1 MPNADSASNAPR
13 YSKYA
18 LFILF
23 LLYMS
28 QGLPY
33 GFQRMALPLML
44 RDRGAS
50 LADIGFLG
58 MLALPWMFK
67 ALWAPL
73 VDRFYWPRLGRRKS
87 WILPM
92 QILFIGAI
100 LMAAMAGTASLSPLL
115 AAVLLMNLFAAT
127 QDIAVDGFAID
138 VLKPHA
144 LGLGNTVQ
152 VVGYKGGMVLA
163 GGVLLAISGTY
174 GWGSL
179 YGGMALTA
187 ALPLLFLPFFKEK
200 PVPTDTTSEGV
211 DGEAAR
217 PTFKEILR
225 KTFRMV
231 TGRELRWAIALIMMG
246 KLGEEMAG
254 SLFTTYLF
262 DHGITREQIGTWVGS
277 YGMAASI
284 TGSAL
289 GGLLLM
295 RWRPW
300 TILGLAIALRLGP
313 IAMQCWMT
321 PEHLTPSN
329 VIIVTVLEHVT
340 GGMVTTAIFTYMMSL
355 VEKRVGATEYTIL
368 CSLEV
373 LGKSPGVWCSGLI
386 AERIGYQGLFFLGL
400 ALATAALIPW
410 WKARHV
416 VTH

>member
-1 MPNADSASNAPR
+1 MHHTDTGIAEVR
-13 YSKYA
+13 YSKFA

-23 LLYMS
+23 LLYQS

-44 RDRGAS
+44 RDRGVS
-50 LADIGFLG
+50 LTNIGFLG
-58 MLALPWMFK
+58 LLTLPWMFK
-67 ALWAPL
+67 PLWAPL
-73 VDRFYWPRLGRRKS
+73 VDRFYVKRLGRRKS
-87 WILPM
+87 WIFPM
-92 QILFIGAI
+92 QFLFIGAI
-100 LMAAMAGTASLSPLL
+100 AAAASVGTGNLTLL
-115 AAVLLMNLFAAT
+115 LVAVLMMNLFAAT

-163 GGVLLAISGTY
+163 GGILLSLSATH

-179 YGGMALTA
+179 FGGMAFTA

-200 PVPTDTTSEGV
+200 PIPADAHAP
-211 DGEAAR
+211 DGEGSGPSLR
-217 PTFKEILR
+217 EILR
-225 KTFRMV
+225 KAYAMV
-231 TGRELRWAIALIMMG
+231 TGRKLRWAIALIMTG

-254 SLFTTYLF
+254 SMYTTYLF
-262 DHGITREQIGTWVGS
+262 DHGITREQIGTWIGS

-295 RWRPW
+295 RYRPW

-321 PEHLTPSN
+321 PEHLTPTN
-329 VIIVTVLEHVT
+329 IITVTILEHVT

-355 VEKRVGATEYTIL
+355 VEKRVGATEYTVL
-368 CSLEV
+368 SGLEV
-373 LGKSPGVWCSGLI
+373 LGKSPAAWSSGMI
-386 AERIGYQGLFFLGL
+386 AQHFGYLPLFLLGL
-400 ALATAALIPW
+400 LLATATLYPW
-410 WKARHV
+410 WKARNV
-416 VTH
+416 ATH

>member
-1 MPNADSASNAPR
+1 MSTATAEVR
-13 YSKYA
+13 YSKFA

-23 LLYMS
+23 LLYAS

-44 RDRGAS
+44 RDKGVS

-58 MLALPWMFK
+58 ALALPWMFK
-67 ALWAPL
+67 ALWAPF
-73 VDRFYWPRLGRRKS
+73 VDRFYWTRLGRRKS

-92 QILFIGAI
+92 QLLFIGAI
-100 LMAAMAGTASLSPLL
+100 MMAATAGTMSLTPLL
-115 AAVLLMNLFAAT
+115 ASVLLMNLFAAT

-163 GGVLLAISGTY
+163 GGVLLSLSAAY

-179 YGGMALTA
+179 YVGMACIA

-200 PVPTDTTSEGV
+200 PVPADEQA
-211 DGEAAR
+211 DGPGTEAAR
-217 PTFKEILR
+217 PTMKEILR
-225 KTFRMV
+225 KVVRMV
-231 TGRELRWAIALIMMG
+231 TGRELRWAIALIMTG
-246 KLGEEMAG
+246 KLGEELAG
-254 SLFTTYLF
+254 SLYTTYLF
-262 DHGITREQIGTWVGS
+262 DHGISRAQIGTWVGS

-295 RWRPW
+295 RYRAWS
-300 TILGLAIALRLGP
+300 ILGLAIALRLGP

-321 PEHLTPSN
+321 PEHLTPAN
-329 VIIVTVLEHVT
+329 VITVTILEHVT

-373 LGKSPGVWCSGLI
+373 LGKSPGAWCAGLI

-400 ALATAALIPW
+400 ALATATLIPW

>member
-1 MPNADSASNAPR
+1 MQNLRDAGNGAK
-13 YSKYA
+13 YSKFA

-44 RDRGAS
+44 RDRGVS
-50 LADIGFLG
+50 LTDIGFLG
-58 MLALPWMFK
+58 LLSLPWMFK

-73 VDRFYWPRLGRRKS
+73 VDRFYWQRLGRRKS

-92 QILFIGAI
+92 QFLFIGAI
-100 LMAAMAGTASLSPLL
+100 AMAAAASTASLTPLL
-115 AAVLLMNLFAAT
+115 VAVLLMNLFAAT

-163 GGVLLAISGTY
+163 GGVLLSLSAVY

-179 YGGMALTA
+179 YGGMMFVA

-200 PVPTDTTSEGV
+200 PIPADTEHGPENSAPSPTL
-211 DGEAAR
+211 
-217 PTFKEILR
+217 KEILR

-262 DHGITREQIGTWVGS
+262 DNGITREQIGTWVGS

-289 GGLLLM
+289 GGILLM
-295 RWRPW
+295 RYRAW

-321 PEHLTPSN
+321 PEHLSPTN

-373 LGKSPGVWCSGLI
+373 LGKSPAAWSSGFI
-386 AERIGYQGLFFLGL
+386 AERFGYQALFLLGL

-410 WKARHV
+410 WKARKV

>member
-1 MPNADSASNAPR
+1 MHDTGTAANAAK

-44 RDRGAS
+44 RDRGVS
-50 LADIGFLG
+50 LTDIGFLG
-58 MLALPWMFK
+58 LLSLPWMFK

-73 VDRFYWPRLGRRKS
+73 VDRFYWQRLGRRKS

-92 QILFIGAI
+92 QFLFIGAI
-100 LMAAMAGTASLSPLL
+100 GAAAAASTSDLTPLL
-115 AAVLLMNLFAAT
+115 VAVLLMNLFAAT

-179 YGGMALTA
+179 YGGMAFTA

-200 PVPTDTTSEGV
+200 PVPV
-211 DGEAAR
+211 DAHAPESEAAR
-217 PTFKEILR
+217 PSLREILR

-231 TGRELRWAIALIMMG
+231 TGRELRWAIALIMTG

-321 PEHLTPSN
+321 PEHLTPTN
-329 VIIVTVLEHVT
+329 VIVVTVLEHVT

-373 LGKSPGVWCSGLI
+373 LGKSPAAWSSGFI
-386 AERIGYQGLFFLGL
+386 AERFGYQALFSLGL
-400 ALATAALIPW
+400 ALAAAALIPW
-410 WKARHV
+410 WKARNV

>member
-1 MPNADSASNAPR
+1 MSTATSEVR
-13 YSKYA
+13 YSKFA

-23 LLYMS
+23 LLYAS

-44 RDRGAS
+44 RDRGVS

-58 MLALPWMFK
+58 ALSLPWMCK

-73 VDRFYWPRLGRRKS
+73 VDRFFWPRLGRRKS

-92 QILFIGAI
+92 QFLFIGAI
-100 LMAAMAGTASLSPLL
+100 LMAATAGTASLAPLL
-115 AAVLLMNLFAAT
+115 ASVLLMNLFAAT

-163 GGVLLAISGTY
+163 GGVLLSLSAAH

-179 YGGMALTA
+179 YAGMACIA
-187 ALPLLFLPFFKEK
+187 ALPLMFLPFFKEK
-200 PVPTDTTSEGV
+200 PIPADARAGEGPGGESPTM
-211 DGEAAR
+211 
-217 PTFKEILR
+217 KEILR
-225 KTFRMV
+225 KAFRMV
-231 TGRELRWAIALIMMG
+231 TGRELRWAIALIMTG
-246 KLGEEMAG
+246 KLGEELAG
-254 SLFTTYLF
+254 SLYTTYLF
-262 DHGITREQIGTWVGS
+262 DHGITRAQIGTWVGS

-300 TILGLAIALRLGP
+300 TILGVAIALRLGP

-321 PEHLTPSN
+321 PEHLTPAN
-329 VIIVTVLEHVT
+329 VIAVTILEHVT

-355 VEKRVGATEYTIL
+355 VEKRVGATEYTVL

-373 LGKSPGVWCSGLI
+373 LGKSPAAWCSGLI
-386 AERIGYQGLFFLGL
+386 AERVGYQGLFFLGL